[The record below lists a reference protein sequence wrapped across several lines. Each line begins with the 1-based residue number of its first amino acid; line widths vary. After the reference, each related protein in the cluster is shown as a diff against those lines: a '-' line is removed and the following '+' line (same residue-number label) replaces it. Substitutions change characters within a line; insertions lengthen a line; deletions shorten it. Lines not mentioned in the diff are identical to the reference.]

1 MKIARRQ
8 LLSGLLGTAVAGAG
22 ASLLGRA
29 RLRSVHAAPAV
40 ARRVLFFY
48 FPDGVAG
55 PTASGGPS
63 PWHLSGP
70 ERGFALNDQL
80 QALAPLREDCVFL
93 NGLSMG
99 PTDSGSHPGGAK
111 KLLTATDGGAGES
124 IDRLLA
130 RTAGASSLFRHIYLG
145 AMAKQNGASGDKHIS
160 YPAPGVTVA
169 PEDSPVQAM
178 ATLFGSAP
186 SPEKPIESAATQ
198 VSILDTALAD
208 LAELRSRLGTTEKA
222 KLELHVDALREV
234 ERRVQGLGAMLPGS
248 GDCKNPRIDVSGIG
262 SSAWYDPTYFPQI
275 LRAQIDLLVQAMACG
290 LSKVGVL
297 QASYH
302 TSELIMSRFPATEMY
317 DPGFDMRSHQAS
329 HYGASHDRSK
339 REFRDYFSQRR
350 YWVAQFA
357 YLLQQLKS
365 RPEDGGTMLDH
376 SIVLLCTEV
385 CDGNTHSHDNMPFIL
400 AGRAG
405 GRLSTGRLLDYGG
418 RRHADL
424 LISIAQ
430 AMGQGISRFG
440 DNSSG
445 PLPGLLS

>member
-1 MKIARRQ
+1 MQEARRDD
-8 LLSGLLGTAVAGAG
+8 AGG
-22 ASLLGRA
+22 GDCRIRASMFR
-29 RLRSVHAAPAV
+29 
-40 ARRVLFFY
+40 
-48 FPDGVAG
+48 DG
-55 PTASGGPS
+55 S
-63 PWHLSGP
+63 
-70 ERGFALNDQL
+70 
-80 QALAPLREDCVFL
+80 
-93 NGLSMG
+93 
-99 PTDSGSHPGGAK
+99 
-111 KLLTATDGGAGES
+111 
-124 IDRLLA
+124 
-130 RTAGASSLFRHIYLG
+130 SSLVR
-145 AMAKQNGASGDKHIS
+145 
-160 YPAPGVTVA
+160 P
-169 PEDSPVQAM
+169 
-178 ATLFGSAP
+178 
-186 SPEKPIESAATQ
+186 
-198 VSILDTALAD
+198 
-208 LAELRSRLGTTEKA
+208 
-222 KLELHVDALREV
+222 
-234 ERRVQGLGAMLPGS
+234 
-248 GDCKNPRIDVSGIG
+248 DVL
-262 SSAWYDPTYFPQI
+262 PQI
-275 LRAQIDLLVQAMACG
+275 LQAQIDLLVQAMACG

-302 TSELIMSRFPATEMY
+302 TSELIASRFPATEMY

-405 GRLSTGRLLDYGG
+405 GRLSTGRLLDYSG

-430 AMGQGISRFG
+430 AMGQASAGSVTTA
-440 DNSSG
+440 G

>member
-1 MKIARRQ
+1 MRRRQ
-8 LLSGLLGTAVAGAG
+8 LLSGLLGTAACGA
-22 ASLLGRA
+22 AAYSLGR
-29 RLRSVHAAPAV
+29 S
-40 ARRVLFFY
+40 ARRSAHAGPATARRILFFY

-55 PTASGGPS
+55 PAAGGGPS
-63 PWHLSGP
+63 LWHLSGP

-80 QALAPLREDCVFL
+80 AALAPYRDDCVFL

-99 PTDSGSHPGGAK
+99 PTDTGSHPGGAK

-124 IDRLLA
+124 IDRFLA

-160 YPAPGVTVA
+160 YPSPGVTVA

-186 SPEKPIESAATQ
+186 APGGSIESTATQ
-198 VSILDTALAD
+198 VSILDTALSD
-208 LAELRSRLGTTEKA
+208 LAELRGRLGTSESA
-222 KLELHVDALREV
+222 KLDLHVDALREV
-234 ERRVQGLGAMLPGS
+234 ERRVQGLSMTMPGS
-248 GDCKNPRIDVSGIG
+248 GDCKNPRIDVSGISPG
-262 SSAWYDPTYFPQI
+262 AWYDPSYFPQI
-275 LRAQIDLLVQAMACG
+275 LRAQIDLMVQAMACG

-302 TSELIMSRFPATEMY
+302 TSELLMSRFPATEMY

-329 HYGASHDRSK
+329 HYGPSHDRSK
-339 REFRDYFSQRR
+339 REFRDYFAQRR
-350 YWVAQFA
+350 FWVAQFA

-376 SIVLLCTEV
+376 SLVLLCTEV

-405 GRLSTGRLLDYGG
+405 GRVATGRLLNYPG

-424 LISIAQ
+424 LISLAQ
-430 AMGQGISRFG
+430 AMGQGLTRFG
-440 DNSSG
+440 DVSSG

>member
-1 MKIARRQ
+1 MSIRRRHV
-8 LLSGLLGTAVAGAG
+8 LTGLLGTAAGAA
-22 ASLLGRA
+22 ASYLLGQPTQRRA
-29 RLRSVHAAPAV
+29 HAAPAT
-40 ARRVLFFY
+40 ARRILFFY

-55 PTASGGPS
+55 PTASGEPS
-63 PWHLSGP
+63 LWHLSGP

-80 QALAPLREDCVFL
+80 QALAPYRDDCVFL

-111 KLLTATDGGAGES
+111 KLLTASDGGGGES
-124 IDRLLA
+124 IDRFLA
-130 RTAGASSLFRHIYLG
+130 RTVGSASLFRHIYLG

-160 YPAPGVTVA
+160 YPSAGVTVA
-169 PEDSPVQAM
+169 PEDSPVAAM
-178 ATLFGSAP
+178 AALFGSAP
-186 SPEKPIESAATQ
+186 TPGNPLEATATQ

-208 LAELRSRLGTTEKA
+208 LSDLRGRLGSAEKA

-234 ERRVQGLGAMLPGS
+234 ERRVQGLSMTMPGS
-248 GDCKNPRIDVSGIG
+248 GDCKNPRIDVSGISPG
-262 SSAWYDPTYFPQI
+262 AWYDPQYFPQI
-275 LRAQIDLLVQAMACG
+275 LRAQIDLMVQAMACG

-302 TSELIMSRFPATEMY
+302 TSELVMSRFPATEMY

-329 HYGASHDRSK
+329 HYGPSHDRSK
-339 REFRDYFSQRR
+339 REFRDYFAQRR
-350 YWVAQFA
+350 WWVAQLA

-365 RPEDGGTMLDH
+365 RPEDGGSMLDH
-376 SIVLLCTEV
+376 SLVLLCTEV

-405 GRLSTGRLLDYGG
+405 GRLSTGRLLNYSG

-424 LISIAQ
+424 LISLAQ
-430 AMGQGISRFG
+430 AMGQDLTRFG
-440 DNSSG
+440 DASSG
-445 PLPGLLS
+445 PLPGLLA